1 MKLLSLNFFVEQPG
15 DKNAFD
21 ISPVAS
27 EEYCE
32 AYITF
37 SINI

>member
-1 MKLLSLNFFVEQPG
+1 MKLILLHFFVEQPG

-21 ISPVAS
+21 IPAVAS